1 MAPSPTARTSIENA
15 VGHVRRR
22 ARGPLRLGLRV
33 SGQAVRAL
41 RPHVERGVALV
52 RERGRDAT
60 DPSTS
65 GPADTSDTGTSTTG
79 QATAGAPTP
88 ADVAARVAPR
98 PDLAA
103 DSESDVSSPAD
114 APGDRLP
121 PRRSAPAPTPVRPA
135 DS

>member
-1 MAPSPTARTSIENA
+1 MSPSTTARTSIENA

-33 SGQAVRAL
+33 SGHAVRAL
-41 RPHVERGVALV
+41 RPHLERGVALV
-52 RERGRDAT
+52 RERGRDT
-60 DPSTS
+60 T
-65 GPADTSDTGTSTTG
+65 TSTTSTT
-79 QATAGAPTP
+79 ATAPAPTP

-103 DSESDVSSPAD
+103 DRESDAGSPTD

-121 PRRSAPAPTPVRPA
+121 PRRTAPAPTPVRPA